1 MIKSFSL
8 FINFIHSEVKQ
19 FRAAKQVFLF
29 SSNIFFALTVHNHIH
44 TTFCYFFPKRWFWTI
59 FNNSN
64 RKWWWNYFIYLNE
77 LLLSFL
83 PCFFS
88 CTHFHFWTVP
98 TTPQPPGPL
107 SPIPWGPKCFFN
119 FLNPSSSNRC
129 AKMSLKKE
137 RFYWVVHNWRKKYC
151 YQKILLI

>member
-29 SSNIFFALTVHNHIH
+29 SSNIFFALIVHNHIH

-64 RKWWWNYFIYLNE
+64 NDDEIILFILTSYYCHFFLVFSPALIFIFE
-77 LLLSFL
+77 LFL
-83 PCFFS
+83 
-88 CTHFHFWTVP
+88 
-98 TTPQPPGPL
+98 QPPPPAP
-107 SPIPWGPKCFFN
+107 SPQSRGVPNVFV

-137 RFYWVVHNWRKKYC
+137 RFYWVVHNWRKNYC